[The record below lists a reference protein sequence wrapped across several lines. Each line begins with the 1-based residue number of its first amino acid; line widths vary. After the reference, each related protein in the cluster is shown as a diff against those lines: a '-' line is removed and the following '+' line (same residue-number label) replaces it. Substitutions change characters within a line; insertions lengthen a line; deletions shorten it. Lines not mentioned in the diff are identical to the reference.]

1 MARRK
6 WNWLAARVSVLA
18 LPLAASCV
26 DDAVSLRVECAIIP
40 ETDDTGCVFDPAGSC
55 LIEGRMNVAPG
66 AATYYQGAVRV
77 TNALKARARDI
88 PVQSETN
95 GIAITE
101 FEVEV
106 LNTAG
111 GRITFDGLPNPFTI
125 QTSGFIPVGGS
136 GIAAGEF
143 LPTGYVNQIRV
154 AEGSDNPLGQ
164 VVVSLIVRG
173 KTQGDVEVETAAWQ
187 WPIRLFS
194 ISVTDRSVC
203 TVFDDAV
210 CNIGQDTFVSACANQ
225 SPAP

>member
-40 ETDDTGCVFDPAGSC
+40 ETDDTGCVFDPAGDC
-55 LIEGRMNVAPG
+55 LLEGRMNVAS
-66 AATYYQGAVRV
+66 AAYYHGSVRV
-77 TNALKARARDI
+77 TNALKPRARDI

-95 GIAITE
+95 GISITE
-101 FEVEV
+101 FEIEV

-111 GRITFDGLPNPFTI
+111 GRIKFDGLPNPFTI
-125 QTSGFIPVGGS
+125 QTSGFIPVGGT

-143 LPTGYVNQIRV
+143 LPTGYVNQIAV
-154 AEGSDNPLGQ
+154 AEASDNKLGQ

-194 ISVTDRSVC
+194 IDPTDRSEC
-203 TVFDDAV
+203 TVFDEAV
-210 CNIGQDTFVSACANQ
+210 CNIGQDAFVGACRNQ